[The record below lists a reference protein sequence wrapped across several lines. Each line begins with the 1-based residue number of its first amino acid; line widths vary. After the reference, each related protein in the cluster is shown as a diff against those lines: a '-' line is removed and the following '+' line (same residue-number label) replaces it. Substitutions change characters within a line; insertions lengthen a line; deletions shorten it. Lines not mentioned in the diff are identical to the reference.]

1 MRKVAIFENDVRER
15 GGKRGKG
22 GGGGRERK
30 REEDFSFFK
39 LCEEGG
45 GGGRENF
52 NFKLKFHFFFFSFYK
67 RDKKQQPEGA
77 VAPLRLQ
84 LVLNGPVTTVC

>member
-39 LCEEGG
+39 LCE
-45 GGGRENF
+45 F
-52 NFKLKFHFFFFSFYK
+52 NLNLKFQGFSFFF
-67 RDKKQQPEGA
+67 
-77 VAPLRLQ
+77 
-84 LVLNGPVTTVC
+84 